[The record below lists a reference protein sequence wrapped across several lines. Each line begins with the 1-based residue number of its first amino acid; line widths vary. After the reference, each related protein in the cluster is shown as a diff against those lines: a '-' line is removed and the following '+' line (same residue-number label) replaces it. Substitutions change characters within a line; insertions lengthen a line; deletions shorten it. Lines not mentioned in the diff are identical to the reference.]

1 MRLDDVESVRI
12 LTALL
17 VEVGQHRGDAA
28 QQHSEENG
36 NPEKHD
42 DNRNGLLVDG
52 HRSHLAEPRRRH
64 CAGRPIQRQDIA
76 LPIDV
81 VIVAVVRSD

>member
-17 VEVGQHRGDAA
+17 VEVGQHGGDAA
-28 QQHSEENG
+28 EQHSEENG

-42 DNRNGLLVDG
+42 NNRNGLFVDG
-52 HRSHLAEPRRRH
+52 HRSHFAEPRRRH
-64 CAGRPIQRQDIA
+64 RSGGPIQRQHVT

-81 VIVAVVRSD
+81 VIVAVVGPD